1 MDRGFRFQE
10 ALAVASSGYSVKSQ
24 TTLGRVSALW
34 SRGRRLSPPLRALRS
49 CGGPVGSESAGG
61 SARRARGVPEAPPGG
76 GRLTLPLCFVL
87 QRAAG
92 PARRRRGCE
101 RREAARQAASRREV
115 RASGG
120 GSPWFSPE
128 GRSRALRSP
137 APTPDPQPRA
147 TRGYRPTCSDPEP
160 GSRAEPFLLKGPFKG
175 PFARVPPPTAC
186 SGRVNGP
193 EEVLRKG
200 FTFLFNSQRH
210 GTPRNPRFR
219 EKQAGI
225 PGLELFPSG
234 ISFSSPELA
243 VEWT

>member
-1 MDRGFRFQE
+1 MA
-10 ALAVASSGYSVKSQ
+10 ALEGRSPPAGVPGGRAASRKPRPEEEGSHC
-24 TTLGRVSALW
+24 RSALCC
-34 SRGRRLSPPLRALRS
+34 RGRRGLH
-49 CGGPVGSESAGG
+49 
-61 SARRARGVPEAPPGG
+61 GG
-76 GRLTLPLCFVL
+76 G
-87 QRAAG
+87 AG
-92 PARRRRGCE
+92 ASGERRRGRRRAGGRCE
-101 RREAARQAASRREV
+101 RAAEGRHGSALKVGAARCA
-115 RASGG
+115 
-120 GSPWFSPE
+120 
-128 GRSRALRSP
+128 
-137 APTPDPQPRA
+137 PQPRPQIPSPGPLEA
-147 TRGYRPTCSDPEP
+147 TDPTCSDPEP

-193 EEVLRKG
+193 GEVLRKG